1 MFKENTMQELDL
13 RFKIQILELPPFV
26 LNILGNSWP

>member
-1 MFKENTMQELDL
+1 MQELDL

-26 LNILGNSWP
+26 LNILGNS